1 MTPHLQAW
9 QWALG
14 AVCAVFVGV
23 AKTGMPGFGIS
34 AIPLMVFTVGD
45 ARASAGWLLP
55 ILCVADL
62 FAIAYYRRHAYARRL
77 FDLAPWVLL
86 WGWSAGCSHSAS
98 ARSRLRRWW
107 GPSCSDAGRSLGP
120 PATPDRPVPADW
132 HHGARYGLA
141 AGFATTVANAAGP
154 VMNVYLLSKRLP
166 KEEFIAAGAWFFFLV
181 NLSKLPLYG
190 KLGMISTQSLLFDAC
205 MLPAVAAGAVLGRG
219 VMKRLP
225 QHVFEKMVLGLAT
238 ASALLLFI
246 RG

>member
-1 MTPHLQAW
+1 MFPQLQPW

-14 AVCAVFVGV
+14 ALCAVFVGV

-34 AIPLMVFTVGD
+34 AIPLMVFVVGN

-62 FAIAYYRRHAYARRL
+62 FAIAYYRRHVYARRL
-77 FDLAPWVLL
+77 FELAPWVVI
-86 WGWSAGCSHSAS
+86 GMVAGAF
-98 ARSRLRRWW
+98 ALRLDEPILRRVV
-107 GPSCSDAGRSLGP
+107 GGIVLLMVAAHIARKRRG
-120 PATPDRPVPADW
+120 DRPVPADW
-132 HHGARYGLA
+132 HHSARYGA
-141 AGFATTVANAAGP
+141 VAGFATTVANAAGP

-190 KLGMISTQSLLFDAC
+190 KLGMIGTQSLIFDAF
-205 MLPAVAAGAVLGRG
+205 MLPAVAVGAVLGRG
-219 VMKRLP
+219 VMRRLP
-225 QHVFEKMVLGLAT
+225 QGVFEKLVLGLTT
-238 ASALLLFI
+238 AAALLLFI